1 MAKKSQKKQTLE
13 LAIIPPKLEIDLTSS
28 VRKVDKNI
36 LTGRKSH
43 SVSDSSYRPKKK
55 KKSEKK
61 LLLTRRTKK

>member
-28 VRKVDKNI
+28 VRQVDKNI
-36 LTGRKSH
+36 LTGRKSNP
-43 SVSDSSYRPKKK
+43 VNDSSYRPKKK

>member
-1 MAKKSQKKQTLE
+1 MAKKIVKKTTLE

-28 VRKVDKNI
+28 VRQVDKNI
-36 LTGRKSH
+36 LTGRKSN
-43 SVSDSSYRPKKK
+43 SVSDSSYRQKKK